1 MRGCFKCSR
10 KENGNIMLNCYL
22 PKSQIKMINK
32 IENNASASNFVD
44 TFTNFHLPKSFPFYL
59 AIPLSEP
66 GVVYTIDSSEHEH
79 LERYLAGTDDPLYD
93 FVHEIR
99 YNPAWVG
106 GDVKKAQAHF
116 AQAK

>member
-1 MRGCFKCSR
+1 
-10 KENGNIMLNCYL
+10 
-22 PKSQIKMINK
+22 MISK
-32 IENNASASNFVD
+32 IEDSTRARDFELH
-44 TFTNFHLPKSFPFYL
+44 FWKFHIPNSYPFYL

-99 YNPAWVG
+99 YNPACIGV
-106 GDVKKAQAHF
+106 
-116 AQAK
+116 

>member
-1 MRGCFKCSR
+1 
-10 KENGNIMLNCYL
+10 
-22 PKSQIKMINK
+22 MISK
-32 IENNASASNFVD
+32 IEDNPSASNFVD
-44 TFTNFHLPKSFPFYL
+44 ALWRFHLPKSFPFYL

-106 GDVKKAQAHF
+106 GEVKKAQAHF